1 MVAEVLVE
9 IPINGIN
16 KTFSYLV
23 PDELRTNIKKGM
35 RVLVP
40 FGNKNIEGFILNINE
55 EVNADFELKNI
66 ISISDN
72 EIILNEELLNL
83 GKYICN
89 KTFCSLIKA
98 YQTMLPVGI
107 KASSKKNLNKKYET
121 YIKLNDNIDE
131 SAFKGK
137 SLEIIQS
144 IVKNKIVLKKDL
156 KSISPSALKA
166 LLDKKILIEVKKEVY
181 RLDEKYDRKDS
192 CIILTDKQKNVV
204 DKVLKKKDEFMPF
217 LLHGV
222 TGSGKTE
229 VYINIVEKIVSDGKE
244 AIILVPEISLTPQ
257 VISKFKSKFG
267 DIVAVLHSGLSDG
280 EKYDEWRKIVRKE
293 VSIVIGARS
302 AIFAPF
308 ENIGVIIIDEEHSDT
323 YKQENTPRY
332 NAIDMAL
339 YRAKFH
345 KCPIALG
352 SATPSIDS
360 YTKAKMGLY
369 ELLELNERINKKL
382 PKVTLVDMKNEIESG
397 NKIFSRLLKMKLKEC
412 LENDKQAII
421 LLNRRGYAT
430 SITCHNCGY
439 KAVCPKCEI
448 PLTYHKHGNYLECH
462 YCGYKTYKPAKCP
475 NCNSTDINE
484 FGLGTEKLEEE
495 IINNFE
501 GVKTIRMDVD
511 TTSRKGSHSR
521 IINDFQ
527 NKKYNVLIGTQ
538 MVAKGLDFE
547 NVTLVGVINAD
558 ASLNIPDYRS
568 AERTFDLLSQVSG
581 RAGRGKLDGEVIL
594 QGFNMDHYSILAASI
609 HDYKAFYNKE
619 LQIRIK
625 LDYPPYYNLCLIKT
639 SSKDIDALNN
649 ENDKIISYLRNKM
662 KDCIILGPSMA
673 SIPRIN
679 NIYYM
684 QIIIKYK
691 NIKTIYASL
700 IFISREYQKKKVKLE
715 IDINPYH
722 I

>member
-1 MVAEVLVE
+1 MIAEVLVE

-131 SAFKGK
+131 NAFKGK

-156 KSISPSALKA
+156 KLISPSALKA
-166 LLDKKILIEVKKEVY
+166 LLDKKILIEIKKEVY

-280 EKYDEWRKIVRKE
+280 EKYDEWRKIIRKE

-308 ENIGVIIIDEEHSDT
+308 ENIGAIIIDEEHSDT
-323 YKQENTPRY
+323 YKQENIPRY

-345 KCPIALG
+345 KCPIMLG

-382 PKVTLVDMKNEIESG
+382 PKVTLIDMKNEIESG

-511 TTSRKGSHSR
+511 TTSRKGSHAR

-619 LQIRIK
+619 LQIRKK
-625 LDYPPYYNLCLIKT
+625 LDYPPYYKSLFN
-639 SSKDIDALNN
+639 KD
-649 ENDKIISYLRNKM
+649 
-662 KDCIILGPSMA
+662 
-673 SIPRIN
+673 
-679 NIYYM
+679 
-684 QIIIKYK
+684 
-691 NIKTIYASL
+691 
-700 IFISREYQKKKVKLE
+700 
-715 IDINPYH
+715 
-722 I
+722 

>member
-1 MVAEVLVE
+1 MIAEVLVE

-121 YIKLNDNIDE
+121 YIKLNDDIDE
-131 SAFKGK
+131 NAFKGK

-156 KSISPSALKA
+156 KSISPSALKV
-166 LLDKKILIEVKKEVY
+166 LLDKKILIEIKKEVY

-192 CIILTDKQKNVV
+192 CITLTDKQKNVV

-280 EKYDEWRKIVRKE
+280 EKYDEWRKIIRKE

-308 ENIGVIIIDEEHSDT
+308 ENIGAIIIDEEHSDT

-345 KCPIALG
+345 KCPVVLG

-462 YCGYKTYKPAKCP
+462 YCGYKTYKPEKCP

-511 TTSRKGSHSR
+511 TTSRKGSHAR

-619 LQIRIK
+619 LQIRKK

-662 KDCIILGPSMA
+662 NDCIILGPSMA

-691 NIKTIYASL
+691 NIKTIYDSL

>member
-1 MVAEVLVE
+1 MIAEVLVE

-131 SAFKGK
+131 NAFKGK

-156 KSISPSALKA
+156 KLISASALKT
-166 LLDKKILIEVKKEVY
+166 LLDKKILIEIKKEVY

-192 CIILTDKQKNVV
+192 CITLTDKQKNVV

-217 LLHGV
+217 LLHGI

-229 VYINIVEKIVSDGKE
+229 VYINIVKKIVSDGKE

-280 EKYDEWRKIVRKE
+280 EKYDEWRKIIRKE

-308 ENIGVIIIDEEHSDT
+308 ENIGAIIIDEEHSDT

-345 KCPIALG
+345 KCPVVLG

-397 NKIFSRLLKMKLKEC
+397 NKIFSRLLKTKLKEC

-439 KAVCPKCEI
+439 KAICPKCEI
-448 PLTYHKHGNYLECH
+448 PLTYHKHSNYLECH

-495 IINNFE
+495 IVNNFE

-511 TTSRKGSHSR
+511 TTSRKGSHAR

-594 QGFNMDHYSILAASI
+594 QGFNIDHYSIIAASI

-619 LQIRIK
+619 LQIRKK

-691 NIKTIYASL
+691 NIKTIYDSL

>member
-1 MVAEVLVE
+1 MIAEVLVE

-72 EIILNEELLNL
+72 EIILNEELLSL

-131 SAFKGK
+131 NAFKGK

-144 IVKNKIVLKKDL
+144 IEKNKIVLKKDL
-156 KSISPSALKA
+156 KLISTSALKT
-166 LLDKKILIEVKKEVY
+166 LLDKRILIEIKKEVY
-181 RLDEKYDRKDS
+181 RLDEKYDKKDS
-192 CIILTDKQKNVV
+192 CITLTDKQKNVV
-204 DKVLKKKDEFMPF
+204 DKVLKKKDGFMPF

-229 VYINIVEKIVSDGKE
+229 VYINIVEKIVSAGKE

-345 KCPIALG
+345 KCPIVLG

-382 PKVTLVDMKNEIESG
+382 PKVTLVDMKNEIEFG

-412 LENDKQAII
+412 LENGKQAII

-511 TTSRKGSHSR
+511 TTSRKGSHAR

-527 NKKYNVLIGTQ
+527 NKKYNILIGTQ

-619 LQIRIK
+619 LQIRKK

-639 SSKDIDALNN
+639 SSKDIDVLNN
-649 ENDKIISYLRNKM
+649 ENDKIISYLRTKV

-691 NIKTIYASL
+691 NIKTIYDSL

>member
-131 SAFKGK
+131 NAFKGK

-156 KSISPSALKA
+156 KLISPSALKA
-166 LLDKKILIEVKKEVY
+166 LLDKKILIEIKKEVY

-204 DKVLKKKDEFMPF
+204 DKVLKKKNEFMPF

-257 VISKFKSKFG
+257 VISKFK
-267 DIVAVLHSGLSDG
+267 I
-280 EKYDEWRKIVRKE
+280 
-293 VSIVIGARS
+293 
-302 AIFAPF
+302 
-308 ENIGVIIIDEEHSDT
+308 
-323 YKQENTPRY
+323 
-332 NAIDMAL
+332 
-339 YRAKFH
+339 
-345 KCPIALG
+345 
-352 SATPSIDS
+352 
-360 YTKAKMGLY
+360 
-369 ELLELNERINKKL
+369 
-382 PKVTLVDMKNEIESG
+382 
-397 NKIFSRLLKMKLKEC
+397 
-412 LENDKQAII
+412 
-421 LLNRRGYAT
+421 
-430 SITCHNCGY
+430 
-439 KAVCPKCEI
+439 
-448 PLTYHKHGNYLECH
+448 
-462 YCGYKTYKPAKCP
+462 
-475 NCNSTDINE
+475 
-484 FGLGTEKLEEE
+484 
-495 IINNFE
+495 
-501 GVKTIRMDVD
+501 
-511 TTSRKGSHSR
+511 
-521 IINDFQ
+521 
-527 NKKYNVLIGTQ
+527 
-538 MVAKGLDFE
+538 
-547 NVTLVGVINAD
+547 
-558 ASLNIPDYRS
+558 
-568 AERTFDLLSQVSG
+568 
-581 RAGRGKLDGEVIL
+581 
-594 QGFNMDHYSILAASI
+594 
-609 HDYKAFYNKE
+609 
-619 LQIRIK
+619 
-625 LDYPPYYNLCLIKT
+625 
-639 SSKDIDALNN
+639 
-649 ENDKIISYLRNKM
+649 
-662 KDCIILGPSMA
+662 
-673 SIPRIN
+673 
-679 NIYYM
+679 
-684 QIIIKYK
+684 
-691 NIKTIYASL
+691 
-700 IFISREYQKKKVKLE
+700 
-715 IDINPYH
+715 
-722 I
+722 

>member
-1 MVAEVLVE
+1 MIAEVLVE

-23 PDELRTNIKKGM
+23 PDELSTNIKKGM

-131 SAFKGK
+131 NAFKGK

-156 KSISPSALKA
+156 KLISPSALKA
-166 LLDKKILIEVKKEVY
+166 LLDKKILIELKKEVY

-267 DIVAVLHSGLSDG
+267 DIVAVLHSGLGDG
-280 EKYDEWRKIVRKE
+280 EKYDEWRKIIRKE

-345 KCPIALG
+345 KCPVVLG

-382 PKVTLVDMKNEIESG
+382 PKVTLIDMKNEIESG

-511 TTSRKGSHSR
+511 TTSRKGSHAR

-527 NKKYNVLIGTQ
+527 NEKYNILIGTQ

-619 LQIRIK
+619 LQIRKK

-691 NIKTIYASL
+691 NIKTIYNSL

>member
-1 MVAEVLVE
+1 MIAEVLVE

-23 PDELRTNIKKGM
+23 PDELRINIKKGM

-72 EIILNEELLNL
+72 EIILNEELLSL

-131 SAFKGK
+131 NAFKGK

-144 IVKNKIVLKKDL
+144 IEKNKIVLKKDL
-156 KSISPSALKA
+156 KLISTSALKT
-166 LLDKKILIEVKKEVY
+166 LLDKKILIEIKKEVY
-181 RLDEKYDRKDS
+181 RLDEKYDKKNS
-192 CIILTDKQKNVV
+192 CITLTDKQKNVV
-204 DKVLKKKDEFMPF
+204 DKVLKKKDGFMPF

-229 VYINIVEKIVSDGKE
+229 VYINIVEKIVSDGKD

-308 ENIGVIIIDEEHSDT
+308 ENIGAIIIDEEHSDT

-345 KCPIALG
+345 KCPIVLG

-511 TTSRKGSHSR
+511 TTSRKGSHAR

-619 LQIRIK
+619 LQIRK
-625 LDYPPYYNLCLIKT
+625 RLDYPPYYNLCLIKT

-649 ENDKIISYLRNKM
+649 ENDKIISYLRDKM

-691 NIKTIYASL
+691 NIKTIYDSL

>member
-1 MVAEVLVE
+1 
-9 IPINGIN
+9 
-16 KTFSYLV
+16 
-23 PDELRTNIKKGM
+23 
-35 RVLVP
+35 
-40 FGNKNIEGFILNINE
+40 
-55 EVNADFELKNI
+55 
-66 ISISDN
+66 
-72 EIILNEELLNL
+72 
-83 GKYICN
+83 
-89 KTFCSLIKA
+89 
-98 YQTMLPVGI
+98 
-107 KASSKKNLNKKYET
+107 
-121 YIKLNDNIDE
+121 
-131 SAFKGK
+131 
-137 SLEIIQS
+137 
-144 IVKNKIVLKKDL
+144 
-156 KSISPSALKA
+156 
-166 LLDKKILIEVKKEVY
+166 
-181 RLDEKYDRKDS
+181 
-192 CIILTDKQKNVV
+192 
-204 DKVLKKKDEFMPF
+204 
-217 LLHGV
+217 
-222 TGSGKTE
+222 
-229 VYINIVEKIVSDGKE
+229 
-244 AIILVPEISLTPQ
+244 
-257 VISKFKSKFG
+257 
-267 DIVAVLHSGLSDG
+267 
-280 EKYDEWRKIVRKE
+280 
-293 VSIVIGARS
+293 
-302 AIFAPF
+302 
-308 ENIGVIIIDEEHSDT
+308 
-323 YKQENTPRY
+323 
-332 NAIDMAL
+332 MAL

-345 KCPIALG
+345 KCPVVLG

-382 PKVTLVDMKNEIESG
+382 PKVTLIDMKNEIESG

-511 TTSRKGSHSR
+511 TTSKKGSHAR

-527 NKKYNVLIGTQ
+527 NKRYNVLIGTQ

-609 HDYKAFYNKE
+609 HDYKAFYNKN
-619 LQIRIK
+619 
-625 LDYPPYYNLCLIKT
+625 YN
-639 SSKDIDALNN
+639 
-649 ENDKIISYLRNKM
+649 
-662 KDCIILGPSMA
+662 
-673 SIPRIN
+673 
-679 NIYYM
+679 
-684 QIIIKYK
+684 
-691 NIKTIYASL
+691 
-700 IFISREYQKKKVKLE
+700 
-715 IDINPYH
+715 
-722 I
+722 

>member
-72 EIILNEELLNL
+72 EIILNEELLSL

-107 KASSKKNLNKKYET
+107 KASSKKNLNRKYET

-131 SAFKGK
+131 NAFKGK

-144 IVKNKIVLKKDL
+144 IKKNKIVLKKDL

-166 LLDKKILIEVKKEVY
+166 LLDKKILIEIKKEVY

-192 CIILTDKQKNVV
+192 CITLTDKQKNVV
-204 DKVLKKKDEFMPF
+204 DKVLKKKDGFMPF

-345 KCPIALG
+345 KCPVVLG

-382 PKVTLVDMKNEIESG
+382 PKVTLIDMKNEIESG

-511 TTSRKGSHSR
+511 TTSKKGSHAR

-619 LQIRIK
+619 LQIRKK

-639 SSKDIDALNN
+639 SSKDIDVLNN

-691 NIKTIYASL
+691 NIKTIYDSL